1 MTESLAW
8 LLVLLLVAGGGLLPS
23 ALLFGR
29 LGSGGVPYALPLGL
43 AVVGLAAWLA
53 GALVAPYGTP
63 VAAAALAGWWAW
75 SALIAWRRP
84 ALLSA
89 VVARWRGIA
98 VTGVATTACFALLL
112 LVRAL
117 APDAWATEKPM
128 DLAILTVIHRSET
141 LPPPDPWFA
150 GARLSYYHLGH
161 TTMDV
166 VGRLSGNGPATT
178 FNLATATAGAAA
190 TVAAAGLALDLL
202 AMAGAARRRARLVAV
217 GVAVAV
223 LLLAAPAVGFID
235 LLAANGIGGDWAWTG
250 IEGLPVAEGTRT
262 GVPLRFWWWWNTTR
276 VVPGTIS
283 EYPAFTLILGDPHA
297 HLLALPLGLTVVA
310 LALVTFEG
318 GTPLT
323 WRRWLREPHAL
334 ALTGALFAALAMTN
348 LWDVIT
354 FGGVWGLA
362 AVISARRVGWAHA
375 QALFIAVR
383 WAAVPGALA
392 LLLAF
397 AFLDGLDPPPVGI
410 APVTGERSDLAPWLG
425 VWLAPGLVLV
435 LGAAWAGG
443 GPARWRRPLLL
454 ASLPVLAWL
463 VAVILRGDAG
473 EVAARGGGWATLTL
487 LVALL
492 AWLGGAAHAA
502 DGRRERGLAASLA
515 LAAAAVL
522 VLLLTEVVHIDDAF
536 AGRLNTV
543 FKFWFHAWAL
553 VAAAAGGLAGI
564 AVERATRP
572 AWVSRR
578 AGAALVAV
586 VAVAFVA
593 CALTV
598 PAMVVSRH
606 REAQAF
612 GIDAIAYFD
621 RADPGLAEAGRWV
634 RANLEPEKAVLVQAV
649 GESYRTGNMLA
660 ASTGVPTVLGWPGHQ
675 RQWRGAIDEAA
686 RREAVDAIYT
696 HGATPEG
703 LAAARRYGVT
713 HVYVGFEELTTYT
726 YDVLG
731 RLAGWP
737 QVFAAGTT
745 RIYEVP
751 AEVPAGAAP

>member
-23 ALLFGR
+23 ALLFER
-29 LGSGGVPYALPLGL
+29 LPSRGVPYALPLGL
-43 AVVGLAAWLA
+43 AVVGLIAWLA
-53 GALVAPYGTP
+53 GALVLPYGTP
-63 VAAAALAGWWAW
+63 VAAASLAAWWAW

-84 ALLSA
+84 ALLVA
-89 VVARWRGIA
+89 LRARWRA
-98 VTGVATTACFALLL
+98 VALTAAATALLFAAL
-112 LVRAL
+112 ALVRAL

-128 DLAILTVIHRSET
+128 DLAILTAVHRSET

-150 GARLSYYHLGH
+150 GASLSYYHLGH

-190 TVAAAGLALDLL
+190 AVAAAGLALDLL
-202 AMAGAARRRARLVAV
+202 GMAGAARRRARLVAG

-223 LLLAAPAVGFID
+223 LLFAAPAVGFID
-235 LLAANGIGGDWAWTG
+235 LLAANGVGRDWAWTG
-250 IEGLPVAEGTRT
+250 IEGLPAAEGART
-262 GVPLRFWWWWNTTR
+262 GVPERFWWWWNTTR

-297 HLLALPLGLTVVA
+297 HLMALPIGLTVVA

-318 GTPLT
+318 NTPLT
-323 WRRWLREPHAL
+323 WRRWLRRPHDL

-348 LWDVIT
+348 LWDVVT

-362 AVISARRVGWAHA
+362 AVIAVRRVGWAYA

-383 WAAVPGALA
+383 WAAAPAGLA

-397 AFLDGLDPPPVGI
+397 PFLEGLDPPPVGI
-410 APVTGERSDLAPWLG
+410 APVTGERSDLAPWLA
-425 VWLAPGLVLV
+425 VWLAPGLPLV
-435 LGAAWAGG
+435 LAAAWAGG
-443 GPARWRRPLLL
+443 VPLRWRRPLLL
-454 ASLPVLAWL
+454 AALPVLTWA
-463 VAVILRGDAG
+463 VAMLLQGRPG
-473 EVAARGGGWATLTL
+473 EFAVRGGGWATLLVLPL
-487 LVALL
+487 LV
-492 AWLGGAAHAA
+492 AWLGGAAYAA
-502 DGRRERGLAASLA
+502 DARRDRGLAASLA
-515 LAAAAVL
+515 LGAAALL

-536 AGRLNTV
+536 EGRLNTV
-543 FKFWFHAWAL
+543 FKFWFHAWAIVA
-553 VAAAAGGLAGI
+553 VAAGALAGI
-564 AVERATRP
+564 AVERAERP
-572 AWVSRR
+572 AWASRR
-578 AGAALVAV
+578 LTASLVGAGAV
-586 VAVAFVA
+586 VFVA

-598 PAMVVSRH
+598 PAMLVSRH

-612 GIDAIAYFD
+612 GIDAIAYLD
-621 RADPGLAEAGRWV
+621 RTDPGLAEAGRWV
-634 RANLEPEKAVLVQAV
+634 RANLDPEGAVVVQAV
-649 GESYRTGNMLA
+649 GESYTTGNMLA

-675 RQWRGAIDEAA
+675 RQWRGAVDEAA

-713 HVYVGFEELTTYT
+713 HVYVGFHELTTYT

-737 QVFAAGTT
+737 QVFASGAT

-751 AEVPAGAAP
+751 AEVAP

>member
-8 LLVLLLVAGGGLLPS
+8 LLVLLLVAGGGLLPA
-23 ALLFGR
+23 ALLFER
-29 LGSGGVPYALPLGL
+29 LPSRGIPYALPLGL

-53 GALVAPYGTP
+53 GALALPYGTP
-63 VAAAALAGWWAW
+63 VAAASLAAWWAW
-75 SALIAWRRP
+75 SALIALRRP
-84 ALLSA
+84 ALLA
-89 VVARWRGIA
+89 GVVAGWRAVA
-98 VTGVATTACFALLL
+98 VTGAATALLFAAL
-112 LVRAL
+112 VLVRGL

-128 DLAILTVIHRSET
+128 DLAILTAVHRSET

-150 GARLSYYHLGH
+150 GAPLSYYHLGH
-161 TTMDV
+161 TTMDA

-178 FNLATATAGAAA
+178 FNLATATVGAAA

-202 AMAGAARRRARLVAV
+202 GMAGAARRRARLVAA

-223 LLLAAPAVGFID
+223 LLLAAPVVGLVD

-250 IEGLPVAEGTRT
+250 IDGLPTAEGART

-318 GTPLT
+318 VTPLT
-323 WRRWLREPHAL
+323 WRRWLRRPHDL

-348 LWDVIT
+348 LWDVVT

-362 AVISARRVGWAHA
+362 AVISVRRVGWAYA

-397 AFLDGLDPPPVGI
+397 TFLEGLDPPPVGI
-410 APVTGERSDLAPWLG
+410 APVTGERSDLAPWLA
-425 VWLAPGLVLV
+425 VWLAPGLPLI
-435 LGAAWAGG
+435 LAAAWAGG
-443 GPARWRRPLLL
+443 VPARWRRPLLL
-454 ASLPVLAWL
+454 AATPVIAWAVAMLLQGRPDELA
-463 VAVILRGDAG
+463 V
-473 EVAARGGGWATLTL
+473 RGGGWATLLL

-502 DGRRERGLAASLA
+502 DARRERGLASALA

-536 AGRLNTV
+536 EGRLNTV

-553 VAAAAGGLAGI
+553 VAVAAGALAGI
-564 AVERATRP
+564 AVERIERPARP
-572 AWVSRR
+572 AWASRR
-578 AGAALVAV
+578 VAAALTGGVAV
-586 VAVAFVA
+586 VFVA

-598 PAMVVSRH
+598 PAMLVSRH

-612 GIDAIAYFD
+612 GIDAIAYLD

-634 RANLEPEKAVLVQAV
+634 RANLDPEEAVLVQAV
-649 GESYRTGNMLA
+649 AESYTTGNMVA

-675 RQWRGAIDEAA
+675 RQWRGAIDEDA

-713 HVYVGFEELTTYT
+713 HVYVGFQELTTYT

-737 QVFAAGTT
+737 QVFAYGPT

-751 AEVPAGAAP
+751 AEVAP